1 MIRLINVPRYT
12 LIVSF
17 LLVFILFLQMA
28 DAKHIIVIYD
38 VSGSMVTRDKTTGIS
53 IEPDDIRRVN
63 EYLTGILFTN
73 TSQDLRDKVNDTYI
87 KECDAAFVGKPLYQ
101 SGDILTYAKYAKK
114 RDTIINREQVSRD
127 AFQRQLPTKF
137 PGQLSFLNRAK
148 VEVYDELYR
157 KSDGETYWIFVTDG
171 IPDDKEDT
179 ERRVFL
185 QRLAEIEKEY
195 INPMIF
201 GICVKKR
208 IKIRVRWIEELDKIK
223 DIFVSNRTSPNESA
237 QKIQI
242 SKGDE
247 GKFISETITV
257 KTLNPKKS
265 KFKLNSVNVE
275 VVDKLKKPVQ
285 IKTEDNTSGVIE
297 IPPVLFN
304 DNPPPSEFRIPFPTQ
319 PEILAQGN
327 LLKLEVTYNYDG
339 KDAVYSA
346 PLMKIEPAIIY
357 VSSEVLNLNFS
368 EGTYHVDDLVI
379 QSENLNKKAF
389 QIDHIRCHIQDR
401 HGQKL
406 CDATVPK
413 VVERLDK
420 PFSVVVPKQDNL
432 DWYGNKV
439 VLKIDYKYDKEAK
452 SETIEI
458 PYKLVGGSSGF
469 PVWLLWVFL
478 VPVLGVVFFLLVR
491 KIIDWTN
498 PRIVEHKI
506 MLTIEDATD
515 GLVPN
520 DKEPYTLTDKNSLVF
535 GANDAHELHFDVG
548 WPDCPNFLRC
558 ERNSVFPW
566 SKDKGRIRH
575 HKSIDDTKGAVV
587 NPPET
592 LTLKRDE
599 DNIEVRIQYDK
610 EDNALDTKSDDK
622 SFKGST
628 EHVDPLKV

>member
-12 LIVSF
+12 IIVSV
-17 LLVFILFLQMA
+17 LLVFILFSPIA
-28 DAKHIIVIYD
+28 VAKHIIVIYD
-38 VSGSMVTRDKTTGIS
+38 VSGSMVSPKTGS
-53 IEPDDIRRVN
+53 MESKDIRRVN
-63 EYLTGILFTN
+63 EYLTNILFTN
-73 TSQDLRDKVNDTYI
+73 TAQSSRDDNDSII
-87 KECDAAFVGKPLYQ
+87 KECDAAYVGKPLYQ

-114 RDTIINREQVSRD
+114 RDTTINREQVSRD

-185 QRLAEIEKEY
+185 QRLAEIEEEY

-201 GICVKKR
+201 GIWVNDHVK
-208 IKIRVRWIEELDKIK
+208 IQVRWIEELNKIK
-223 DIFVSNRTSPNESA
+223 EVFVSNRTSTNEPA

-247 GKFISETITV
+247 GKLISETITV

-285 IKTEDNTSGVIE
+285 IKTEENTSGVIE
-297 IPPVLFN
+297 IPSVLLN
-304 DNPPPSEFRIPFPTQ
+304 ENPPPSEFRIPFPTL

-368 EGTYHVDDLVI
+368 EGTYRVDDLVI
-379 QSENLNKKAF
+379 QSENLNKKVF
-389 QIDHIRCHIQDR
+389 QIDHIRCYIQDR
-401 HGQKL
+401 HDQKL

-413 VVERLDK
+413 VVERLEK

-439 VLKIDYKYDKEAK
+439 VLEIDYKYDKESK

-458 PYKLVGGSSGF
+458 PYKLVGDGSGF
-469 PVWLLWVFL
+469 QMWLLWVFL
-478 VPVLGVVFFLLVR
+478 VPILGVIVFLLTR
-491 KIIDWTN
+491 RFIPNIIDHHIALTQVSKAGTPLGEKVHFTLEN
-498 PRIVEHKI
+498 EMTLEFGPRGP
-506 MLTIEDATD
+506 D
-515 GLVPN
+515 
-520 DKEPYTLTDKNSLVF
+520 
-535 GANDAHELHFDVG
+535 ELRFDVG
-548 WPDCPNFLRC
+548 SDAFLYC
-558 ERNSVFPW
+558 
-566 SKDKGRIRH
+566 DK
-575 HKSIDDTKGAVV
+575 KNLLLFADADEDDGYILDL
-587 NPPET
+587 PET
-592 LTLKRDE
+592 LKLSCGDDDDEVRVDCEITDDVSDEPEE
-599 DNIEVRIQYDK
+599 DNEPIIVS
-610 EDNALDTKSDDK
+610 NSSDDNPID
-622 SFKGST
+622 
-628 EHVDPLKV
+628 V